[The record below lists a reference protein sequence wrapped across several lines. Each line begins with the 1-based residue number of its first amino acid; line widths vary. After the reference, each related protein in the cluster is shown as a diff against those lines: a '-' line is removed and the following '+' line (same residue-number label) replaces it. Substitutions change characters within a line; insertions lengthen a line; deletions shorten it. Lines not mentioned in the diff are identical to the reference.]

1 MTHSLTLLNCLT
13 RINGLTQKTR
23 WRRSFTAVMLV
34 IVGLFT
40 LPAAFAAKLT
50 DIKVNNG
57 PTESRVTLSFDGQPV
72 YAFFSLNS
80 PERVVLDVRQS
91 GNLSGLPLEFSG
103 QNLLKRIRSSTPK
116 DAQSTRLV
124 LELTQK
130 AKTRA
135 VTQQSGN
142 NYTVVMT
149 MSATA
154 SAPVRQT
161 QPTLSQNQNNVSQNN
176 ASLNQTNTPSPNAG
190 RLTSQASNT
199 NTASRVTSVNTHS
212 VAKNPFNNKPTVV
225 VSSESVTTNTSRPIK
240 TSSAANSSRVVVA
253 IDAGHGGQDP
263 GAIGQ
268 NGLKEKNVTIAI
280 ARRLEA
286 LLNSDPMFKPVLT
299 RNGDYFISVMGRSDV
314 ARKQGAN
321 VLVSVHADAAPNR
334 SATGASV
341 WVLSNR
347 RANSEMGNWLE
358 QHEKQ
363 SELLGGAGDV
373 LANTASDPYLS
384 QAVLDLQFGHS
395 QRVGYDVATKVLN
408 ELQRVGDI
416 HKRRPEH
423 ASLGVLRSP
432 DIPSLL
438 VETGFISNST
448 EERLLGSSAYQE
460 KIAQAIYKG
469 LRSYFLAH
477 PLQADPKVEN
487 RPLIETAAVDSS
499 SQRSGVSQP
508 EPVVSN
514 ISSNAQGG
522 RVSAA
527 KPVAAGAVTKNR
539 SQIHKVQR
547 GETLSGIASQYGVSM
562 AVLRQNNT
570 LKNDVVWVGQRLKI
584 PASGATVAAAAPKA
598 VAKAKPSKS
607 QPVKHQV
614 KRGDTLS
621 AIAARY
627 GVSMSEIE
635 RANKIKSGNVQLGQ
649 TLTIPQS

>member
-13 RINGLTQKTR
+13 QINGLTQKTR

-40 LPAAFAAKLT
+40 LPSAFAAKLT

-130 AKTRA
+130 VKTRA

-142 NYTVVMT
+142 NYTIVMT
-149 MSATA
+149 MSAAA

-176 ASLNQTNTPSPNAG
+176 APLNQTNTPSPNAG

-199 NTASRVTSVNTHS
+199 NTASRVTSVNPHS

-514 ISSNAQGG
+514 AQGG
-522 RVSAA
+522 RVSTT
-527 KPVAAGAVTKNR
+527 KPAAAGAVTKNR

-635 RANKIKSGNVQLGQ
+635 RENKIKSGNVQLGQ